1 MKKTII
7 AITLSAVA
15 IAACKK
21 DKTNEF
27 TPTDVTGT
35 SVVKGVVTK
44 NIIIPNG
51 TNGWTTSRVAAAN
64 VGVSIKVNKNS
75 LYPSSSAQGADVY
88 SATTDNNGNYSISVK
103 SNANGVA
110 ASITFDGF
118 TGTLDTLINGIT
130 KTGFASIFS
139 TGSTNRTLVMG
150 QNVQVDNNFT
160 GSPIV
165 GTNPTTSY
173 KIGSATITGSVGVN
187 LIKEVTTG
195 TLVTLTTTNMPVA
208 GRMVYLNFTNDP
220 YTQATKSYTT
230 TTNAEGYYS
239 FDVATVATSAFPL
252 FNSQNA
258 SIWVAD
264 YATTRDTLKANNTIK
279 TGRAGVFGM
288 QTINQFGIYNNHIRN
303 ANHFVY
309 SSFTAN

>member
-1 MKKTII
+1 MKKSII

-27 TPTDVTGT
+27 TATDVTGT
-35 SVVKGVVTK
+35 AVVKGVVTK

-51 TNGWTTSRVAAAN
+51 VNGWTTSRVPAAG
-64 VGVSIKVNKNS
+64 VGVSIKVNKNA
-75 LYPSSSAQGADVY
+75 LYVNSTAQGADVY
-88 SATTDNNGNYSISVK
+88 SATTDNNGNYSISVRT
-103 SNANGVA
+103 NANGVLA
-110 ASITFDGF
+110 NITFDGF
-118 TGTLDTLINGIT
+118 TGTVDTLINGVT
-130 KTGFASIFS
+130 KTGFSSIFA
-139 TGSTNRTLVMG
+139 TNATSRNLVMG
-150 QNVQVDNNFT
+150 QNQQVDNNFV

-165 GTNPTTSY
+165 GNNPTTSY

-187 LIKEVTTG
+187 MIKEVTTG

-208 GRMVYLNFTNDP
+208 GRMVYLNFSNDP
-220 YTQATKSYTT
+220 YTMATKSYTA

-239 FDVATVATSAFPL
+239 FDIATVATGGGF
-252 FNSQNA
+252 FNSQSAN
-258 SIWVAD
+258 IWVAD

-279 TGRAGVFGM
+279 AGRPGVFSM

-309 SSFTAN
+309 SAFTPN